1 MTQEERNAR
10 ILQAIAEYDAEI
22 ARTPGAARAAL
33 IEMGIYYESGK
44 LRPEYGGEAEEAEQA
59 EEAENNKPAA

>member
-10 ILQAIAEYDAEI
+10 ILQAIAEYDEEI
-22 ARTPGAARAAL
+22 ARRRGAARAAL

-44 LRPEYGGEAEEAEQA
+44 FRPEYGGQA
-59 EEAENNKPAA
+59 EEASKPV

>member
-10 ILQAIAEYDAEI
+10 ILQAIAEYDEEI

-33 IEMGIYYESGK
+33 IEMGIYHENGT
-44 LRPEYGGEAEEAEQA
+44 LRPEYGGQSEEAP
-59 EEAENNKPAA
+59 KPA